1 MLKDG
6 VDAIGDQWRA
16 ERPDLGDLL
25 PMELF
30 GRVYRIAALMAERVE
45 RVYQPFGISR
55 AEFDVLA
62 TLRRSG
68 DPFNLSPKQLSDTL
82 MLTTG
87 GMTGRLDRLE
97 KAGLVER
104 QPNPDDRR
112 SLRAQ
117 LTPSGKDTVDRAVAV
132 GLELQR
138 ELVAKLSPAD
148 ARRLADLLRQLLAV
162 VGS

>member
-1 MLKDG
+1 MHADG

-16 ERPDLGDLL
+16 ERPDLGELL

-30 GRVYRIAALMAERVE
+30 GRVYRIAAAMGERVE

-68 DPFNLSPKQLSDTL
+68 EPFTLSPKQLSDTL

-97 KAGLVER
+97 RAGLVER
-104 QPNPDDRR
+104 QPHPDDRR
-112 SLRAQ
+112 SLRVR
-117 LTPSGKDTVDRAVAV
+117 LTPSGKDTVDRAVAA

-138 ELVAKLSPAD
+138 EILAKLPPAD
-148 ARRLADLLRQLLAV
+148 ARRLAELLRDLLAAV
-162 VGS
+162 R